1 MNIINKRD
9 MEERRLLQLIG
20 MSLKVPGT
28 FSPEWRNNIIE
39 VVIPVTGDSSP
50 DIIINYLSK

>member
-1 MNIINKRD
+1 

>member
-1 MNIINKRD
+1 

-20 MSLKVPGT
+20 MRLKVPGI

-39 VVIPVTGDSSP
+39 VVIQATGASSP
-50 DIIINYLSK
+50 DTIIN